1 MKMGQEGLSHAT
13 VLMRS
18 AHACEGVLKRIVS
31 LRHAFAWGLMLAGMA
46 KALAGPASDIAVPAS
61 VAAGEVRSVSGWL
74 ERIHRASREHSYS
87 GTFVLLSSSG
97 AMVSS
102 RIWHAADGKDQ
113 IERIEALNGSP
124 RVVYRREGLVR
135 TFLPQARMVR
145 EDRRD
150 MPSLFPRLPET
161 ADRGL
166 DAHYTVQ
173 ALGRERVAGH
183 ESEVA
188 WLRPRDAL
196 RFGYRMWVAEAS
208 GLILKL
214 QTLDARGRV
223 LEQAAFSQLELDNP
237 VSFPRLAAMMD
248 DVGDF
253 RLVKVAMH
261 KTTAKAEGWQ
271 LKAPIGGFTPGD
283 CYRQEDAVP
292 AQAQAGLP
300 LHCLLS
306 DGLATVS
313 LFLERYDASRH
324 PPGPSAGSMGA
335 TQTLAL
341 RISGN
346 MWLTAV
352 GEVPQETLRL
362 VAERLEYVH

>member
-1 MKMGQEGLSHAT
+1 MGQEGLSHACSP
-13 VLMRS
+13 MKI
-18 AHACEGVLKRIVS
+18 AHAHKGLLKRVAS
-31 LRHAFAWGLMLAGMA
+31 LRHALVWGLMLAGMGQ
-46 KALAGPASDIAVPAS
+46 ALAGPSAETGIAPA
-61 VAAGEVRSVSGWL
+61 VAPGESRSISGWL
-74 ERIHRASREHSYS
+74 ERIHRASREHSYN
-87 GTFVLLSSSG
+87 GTFVVLSASG

-135 TFLPQARMVR
+135 TFLPQARVVR

-214 QTLDARGRV
+214 QTLDSRGRV

-237 VSFPRLAAMMD
+237 VPFARLAAMMD
-248 DVGDF
+248 DAGDF
-253 RLVKVAMH
+253 RLVKVAMR
-261 KTTAKAEGWQ
+261 KTTAKAEGWR
-271 LKAPIGGFTPGD
+271 LRAPVGGFTPGD
-283 CYRQEDAVP
+283 CYKQEEALS
-292 AQAQAGLP
+292 AQSQAGLP

-324 PPGPSAGSMGA
+324 PAGPSAGSMGA

-341 RISGN
+341 RVSGN

-362 VAERLEYVH
+362 VAEQLEYAR

>member
-1 MKMGQEGLSHAT
+1 MAGYLSKMAS
-13 VLMRS
+13 M
-18 AHACEGVLKRIVS
+18 
-31 LRHAFAWGLMLAGMA
+31 RHALAWMLLMAASGY
-46 KALAGPASDIAVPAS
+46 ALAGSSPVVAASNAAVP
-61 VAAGEVRSVSGWL
+61 GDTRSISGWL

-87 GTFVLLSSSG
+87 GTFVVLSASG

-102 RIWHAADGKDQ
+102 RIWHAADGNDQ

-166 DAHYTVQ
+166 DAHYTVLT
-173 ALGRERVAGH
+173 LGRERVAGH

-188 WLRPRDAL
+188 WLRPKDGL

-214 QTLDARGRV
+214 QTLDLRGRV
-223 LEQAAFSQLELDNP
+223 LEQAAFSQLELDNTVP
-237 VSFPRLAAMMD
+237 FARLVGMMD
-248 DVGDF
+248 DVRDF
-253 RLVKVAMH
+253 RVVTVAMR
-261 KTTAKAEGWQ
+261 KTTAQAEGWR
-271 LKAPIGGFTPGD
+271 LRAPVGGFTPGD
-283 CYRQEDAVP
+283 CYKQEDASA
-292 AQAQAGLP
+292 AQSGLP

-324 PPGPSAGSMGA
+324 AAGPSAGSMGA
-335 TQTLAL
+335 TQTLAQ
-341 RISGN
+341 RVSGN

-362 VAERLEYVH
+362 VAEQLEYAR

>member
-1 MKMGQEGLSHAT
+1 MAGYLQSAASMRRALVWMLMAAGSGQ
-13 VLMRS
+13 
-18 AHACEGVLKRIVS
+18 
-31 LRHAFAWGLMLAGMA
+31 
-46 KALAGPASDIAVPAS
+46 ALAGPEPA
-61 VAAGEVRSVSGWL
+61 VAAVASSVVAPGEVRSISGWL
-74 ERIHRASREHSYS
+74 ERIHRASREHSYN
-87 GTFVLLSSSG
+87 GTFVVLSASG

-102 RIWHAADGKDQ
+102 RIWHAANGNDQ
-113 IERIEALNGSP
+113 IERIEALSGVP

-135 TFLPQARMVR
+135 TFLPQARIVR

-166 DAHYTVQ
+166 DAYYTVQ
-173 ALGRERVAGH
+173 TLGRERIAGH

-188 WLRPRDAL
+188 WLRPKDGL

-214 QTLDARGRV
+214 QTLDLRGRV
-223 LEQAAFSQLELDNP
+223 LEQAAFSQLELDNAVP
-237 VSFPRLAAMMD
+237 FARLAGMMD
-248 DVGDF
+248 DVRDF
-253 RLVKVAMH
+253 RLVTVAMR
-261 KTTAKAEGWQ
+261 KTTAQAEGWR
-271 LKAPIGGFTPGD
+271 LRAPVGGFIPGD
-283 CYRQEDAVP
+283 CYKQEDP
-292 AQAQAGLP
+292 ASPPQSGLP

-324 PPGPSAGSMGA
+324 PAGPSAGSMGA
-335 TQTLAL
+335 TQTLAQ
-341 RISGN
+341 RVSGN

-362 VAERLEYVH
+362 VAEQLEYAR